1 MSEDSLY
8 GFSEASIN
16 VTLAELLSR
25 RNLIAGAELITKGDG
40 EPRRP
45 DVLLN
50 HQGFRIILEG
60 KIDKKTARKELEA
73 QCKKRVAE
81 DLCDISLGVV
91 YRLPQ
96 VNNDLFTIPKLQ
108 VLLTQAEYDVAVWG
122 PDVPEPRVL
131 QDWVTQDLDG
141 LAGVIRDAAYETAS
155 TDVLSGAIE
164 KIRNTLDTASTYIL
178 SAMPKGM
185 KKLAEDLAPTLELP
199 KPKNQQE
206 RLRTLKMA
214 FLVLM
219 DGAIFYNVL
228 RGRRR
233 LSSIANL
240 KKKHGSC
247 ITALNKAFE
256 RALKINYAAVFEIAV
271 DIIDLLPPEA
281 DKAVDKVTET
291 SFYITTQRILLKH
304 DLMGRVYHKLLFKEL
319 AKHLATYYTA
329 VTSAWLLA
337 KVAIATPG
345 AEWSNKDLSDLEQVS
360 EIQVSDFACGSGTL
374 LSAAYRE
381 LDRLYTDAVYRGSKD
396 PERNTL
402 HTALLDKVISGFDVM
417 LYAAHIATLTLAM
430 HNPDSLFNEGHVFVL
445 PFGDKR
451 DATGSVE
458 FLIKDSVRARTTAL
472 QYAVK
477 GKAQVELDLSPHSY
491 DLLMMNP
498 PFARSCGDNLM
509 FGSVTG
515 KKRRE
520 KMKERMAD
528 ILKQANLSGIGQA
541 GLGAVF
547 VAIADKFVKRG
558 GRIAFVLPRN
568 LLSGVSWRKIRE
580 LLVRTTQITTWHGG
594 GYHLEYIMLSAEP
607 GSYNFS
613 ENTDLSECM
622 FVARKLREGEKPGRT
637 VVAIFHRKPKT
648 VFESRASATVL
659 QKQNQNGQSSDSFD
673 ILLNPTAADG
683 PMKVGNMRMGRVYT
697 LSPSLLTDNVDNW
710 GRLCAFATPE
720 LTRIAY
726 RLRTTGEFA
735 VDTGLAVRVPVKPVG
750 KLFEVG
756 PDRRQV
762 HDAFNVDEN
771 GAYDAL
777 WGREAKMNT
786 VSIAPNSTLSQKPG
800 ADVRALVKTASR
812 LVITE
817 RIRLDTTPLVSLVCG
832 HPVISNVWWTLLYKD
847 GALNPADVE
856 KILVLWLNATP
867 GLLLQIADLQVTEGG
882 WAATKKASLE
892 ALPTLDVSKLT
903 DSKRAGLV
911 SLFGELSKKPVPVL
925 ADQFADAAEG
935 KGWRWELDSRLLE
948 ILSGQKVD
956 PRDLRP
962 LYGMLKDEATHW

>member
-1 MSEDSLY
+1 MSEDTLY

-16 VTLAELLSR
+16 VTLAELLSQ

-45 DVLLN
+45 DVMLN

-60 KIDKKTARKELEA
+60 KIEKKTARKELET
-73 QCKKRVAE
+73 QCKKRVTE

-96 VNNDLFTIPKLQ
+96 ANNDLFTIPKLQ
-108 VLLTQAEYDVAVWG
+108 VLLTQAEYDIAVWG
-122 PDVPEPRVL
+122 PDVPEPRLL

-141 LAGVIRDAAYETAS
+141 LAGVVRDAVHEAAS
-155 TDVLSGAIE
+155 ADVLSEAIDR
-164 KIRNTLDTASTYIL
+164 IRNTLDAASSFIL
-178 SAMPKGM
+178 GAMPKGV
-185 KKLAEDLAPTLELP
+185 KRLAEDLAPSLELP

-206 RLRTLKMA
+206 RIRTLKMA

-219 DGAIFYNVL
+219 DATIFYDV
-228 RGRRR
+228 
-233 LSSIANL
+233 LSSRKPLKSVESL
-240 KKKHGSC
+240 KKKHGSHVA
-247 ITALNKAFE
+247 ALRKAFE
-256 RALKINYAAVFEIAV
+256 NALDINYAAVFEIAV
-271 DIIDLLPPEA
+271 GILDLLPPEA
-281 DKAVDKVTET
+281 DKAVEKVTET
-291 SFYITTQRILLKH
+291 AFYIATQRVLLKH

-345 AEWSNKDLSDLEQVS
+345 ADWSNNDLSDLE
-360 EIQVSDFACGSGTL
+360 EIRKLHVSDFACGSGTL

-381 LDRLYTDAVYRGSKD
+381 LDRLYTDAVYRGSKEPD
-396 PERNTL
+396 RDAL
-402 HTALLDKVISGFDVM
+402 HTILLDKVISGFDVM

-430 HNPDSLFNEGHVFVL
+430 HNPDSLFNKGHIYVL
-445 PFGDKR
+445 PFGDRKE
-451 DATGSVE
+451 ATGSVE
-458 FLIKDSVRARTTAL
+458 FLVKDSVRARTTAL

-477 GKAQVELDLSPHSY
+477 GKAQVDLDLPPQGY
-491 DLLMMNP
+491 DLLIMNP

-520 KMKERMAD
+520 QMKERLSD

-547 VAIADKFVKRG
+547 VAIADRFVKRA

-568 LLSGVSWRKIRE
+568 LLSGVSWKRIRE
-580 LLVRTTQITTWHGG
+580 LLVRTTQLTTWHGG
-594 GYHLEYIMLSAEP
+594 GFHLEYIMLSTEP

-622 FVARKLREGEKPGRT
+622 FVARKLRDGEKPGRT
-637 VVAIFHRKPKT
+637 VVAIFDRKPKT
-648 VFESRASATVL
+648 VFESRAVATVL

-683 PMKVGNMRMGRVYT
+683 QMKVGNTRMGRVYT

-710 GRLCAFATPE
+710 GRLCAFAMPE

-735 VDTGLAVRVPVKPVG
+735 LDTGLAVRVPLKAVG

-756 PDRRQV
+756 PDRRQI
-762 HDAFNVDEN
+762 HSAFNIDDT

-777 WGREAKMNT
+777 WGREAKMNSLT
-786 VSIAPNSTLSQKPG
+786 MAPNSKLSQKPG
-800 ADVRALVKTASR
+800 VDIRALVKTASR

-817 RIRLDTTPLVSLVCG
+817 RIRLDTTPLVSLLCN
-832 HPVISNVWWTLLYKD
+832 HPVLSNVWWTLLAKD
-847 GALNPADVE
+847 SIMDSEDIE
-856 KILVLWLNATP
+856 KVSALWLNSTP
-867 GLLLQIADLQVTEGG
+867 GLLLQFAELQVTEGG

-892 ALPTLDVSKLT
+892 ALPTLNFSKLT
-903 DSKRAGLV
+903 ESQRAALV
-911 SLFGELSKKPVPVL
+911 ALFDELSTKQFPVL

-948 ILSGQKVD
+948 ILSGEKID
-956 PRDLRP
+956 PRDLHP
-962 LYGMLKDEATHW
+962 LYGMLKDEAAHW